1 MNTSRVVA
9 VAGVLTIAIAGC
21 GGSSNKQLSYSD
33 YISKA
38 NTLCRNGQAEFAK
51 VKSPSEAATLLD
63 KYVKKFKDLKPPDE
77 LKGPHDRFV
86 SVSEQQI
93 DLLKKNDT
101 AGYNKL
107 NSESNKI
114 AAQIGAKDCI
124 SQ

>member
-1 MNTSRVVA
+1 MSTSRVAAVA
-9 VAGVLTIAIAGC
+9 VALTIALAGC

-51 VKSPSEAATLLD
+51 VKSPGEAATLLER
-63 KYVKKFKDLKPPDE
+63 YVKKFKDLKPPDE

-93 DLLKKNDT
+93 ALLKKGDT

-107 NSESNKI
+107 NSESNKV
-114 AAQIGAKDCI
+114 AAELGAKDCI
-124 SQ
+124 SE